1 MTDSEMTPEQIRV
14 RCAEI
19 DGWTEMETGKFSG
32 ALVGTSPQG
41 EVCTYIPF
49 YTNSIDVINAAVL
62 RLPPD
67 AQKRWAFKLIEI
79 LEPVTPEPELGKAG
93 AILLMITA
101 SALDRA
107 RAFVAIH
114 ES

>member
-1 MTDSEMTPEQIRV
+1 MAHYHD
-14 RCAEI
+14 
-19 DGWTEMETGKFSG
+19 
-32 ALVGTSPQG
+32 
-41 EVCTYIPF
+41 
-49 YTNSIDVINAAVL
+49 SIDAINAAVL
-62 RLPPD
+62 RMSYD
-67 AQKRWAFKLIEI
+67 MQAKWAFALIDI
-79 LEPVTPEPELGKAG
+79 LEPVTPEPSLGKAG